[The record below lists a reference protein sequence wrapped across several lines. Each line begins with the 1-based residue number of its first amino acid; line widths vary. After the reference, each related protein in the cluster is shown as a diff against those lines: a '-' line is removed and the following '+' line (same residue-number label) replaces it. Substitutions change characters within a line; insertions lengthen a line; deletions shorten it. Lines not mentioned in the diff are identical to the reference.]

1 MLSWL
6 LGASGVLWVAV
17 ELRQAFHTRPEARS
31 ADRGSRPIIGVV
43 GLAGGLIA
51 LYVSRT
57 FPELAVPDRT
67 VAAWC
72 ALPLLWAGT
81 ALRLWS
87 FRTLGHYFTFTV
99 QTSPDQRVVTTGP
112 YRFVRHPAYSALLL
126 AMVAVG
132 LLIGNW
138 LSLLVLVGAVTAALV
153 YRIRV
158 EERALERAIGPA
170 YREYA
175 ATRKRLVPFVW

>member
-6 LGASGVLWVAV
+6 LGASAILWVAV
-17 ELRQAFHTRPEARS
+17 ELRQAFHTRPEARV
-31 ADRGSRPIIGVV
+31 ADRGSRPVIGVV
-43 GLAGGLIA
+43 GLAAGLLA
-51 LYVSRT
+51 VYVSRT
-57 FPELAVPDRT
+57 LPALAVPDRT
-67 VAAWC
+67 IAAWC

-99 QTSPDQRVVTTGP
+99 QTSSDQRVVTTGP

-138 LSLLVLVGAVTAALV
+138 LSLVILVGGVAGALA
-153 YRIRV
+153 YRITV
-158 EERALERAIGPA
+158 EERALERDIGPA

-175 ATRKRLVPFVW
+175 ATRKRLVPFIW